1 MFRGIAQGIAIDRAA
16 VAGQEIKIRF
26 GHGVDA

>member
-16 VAGQEIKIRF
+16 GQEIKIRF